1 MTYNTEKM
9 HTMNT
14 RSTHTI
20 GRSLRNLILFSW
32 ILGFAVWGSSQTNF
46 TLYNLNETAQA
57 HYLNPAFRT
66 KAKVYVSFPLGYQ
79 SFGVSNSGFTLNHL
93 LQTRAQDDSLVLNPG
108 LTISKMAKLNYLNGE
123 STNEIFA
130 FAFGVKDNY
139 FSFGVANKFHSSL
152 VYPKDLFV
160 FGFEGNG
167 KSLLGQRA
175 SLDGMGFNLLSYV
188 EYAVGYNRKVNE
200 KLTVGGRIKLLSGIA
215 NVHMEKSELGITTD
229 AESFALTID
238 GSAAVNTSG
247 IKPFYDSLTP
257 SNYNP
262 SKKAYNF
269 SNRGFALDLG
279 VNYELTEKIRLSA
292 SVVDLGS
299 IQWKTENANFKT
311 NNVNYTFNGVY
322 INDFLNDSTS
332 TFEDK
337 LTDTLETI
345 FSQQED
351 ASSYRTGLYTRFYLG
366 GNYAFHKSFN
376 VGATLFNEIFNS
388 KYRAGLLL
396 SANVKVNNWF
406 AATVNYSMYAR
417 SFTNMG
423 VGFTIKAGPIQWFA
437 ISDNVL
443 GFVFPQASKN
453 FHFSTGLNLLIGN
466 TDKQK
471 ESKAKFD

>member
-1 MTYNTEKM
+1 M

-14 RSTHTI
+14 IKTHI
-20 GRSLRNLILFSW
+20 VAFRLRNLILFWW
-32 ILGFAVWGSSQTNF
+32 ILGFSVWMNGQTNF

-66 KAKVYVSFPLGYQ
+66 KAKVYVSFPIGIQ
-79 SFGVSNSGFTLNHL
+79 SFGVSNSGFKLNDL
-93 LQTRAQDDSLVLNPG
+93 LQTRPQDDSLVLNPAM
-108 LTISKMAKLNYLNGE
+108 TISKMAKRNYLNVE
-123 STNEIFA
+123 SYNEIFA

-139 FSFGVANKFHSSL
+139 FSFGVTNKFHSSL
-152 VYPKDLFV
+152 IYPKDLLV

-175 SLDGMGFNLLSYV
+175 SLDGMGINLISYM
-188 EYAVGYNRKVNE
+188 EYAVGYNRKMNE
-200 KLTVGGRIKLLSGIA
+200 KLTVGGRIKFLSGIA
-215 NVHMEKSELGITTD
+215 NVHMEKSELGITTN
-229 AESFALTID
+229 AETFALTID
-238 GSAAVNTSG
+238 GSVAVNTSG

-262 SKKAYNF
+262 SKKAFNF

-279 VNYELTEKIRLSA
+279 VNYQLTEKIRLSA
-292 SVVDLGS
+292 SVIDLGS
-299 IQWKTENANFKT
+299 IQWKTENANFT
-311 NNVNYTFNGVY
+311 SSSVNYTFNGVY
-322 INDFLNDSTS
+322 VNDFLNDSTT
-332 TFEDK
+332 TFGDK
-337 LTDTLETI
+337 LSDTLQSL

-351 ASSYRTGLYTRFYLG
+351 ASSYRTGLYTRFYVG

-417 SFTNMG
+417 SFTNLG
-423 VGFTIKAGPIQWFA
+423 FGFTVKGGPVQWFVV
-437 ISDNVL
+437 SDNVL
-443 GFVFPQASKN
+443 GFMFPQASKN
-453 FHFSTGLNLLIGN
+453 FHFSTGFNLLIGN
-466 TDKQK
+466 TDKKK
-471 ESKAKFD
+471 ETKAKFD

>member
-1 MTYNTEKM
+1 M
-9 HTMNT
+9 
-14 RSTHTI
+14 STIKTHI
-20 GRSLRNLILFSW
+20 VEFHLRNLILFSW
-32 ILGFAVWGSSQTNF
+32 ILGFSVWGNGQTNF

-66 KAKVYVSFPLGYQ
+66 KAKVYVSFPIGIQ
-79 SFGVSNSGFTLNHL
+79 SFGVSHSGFKLNDL
-93 LQTRAQDDSLVLNPG
+93 LQSRPQDDSLVLNPAM
-108 LTISKMAKLNYLNGE
+108 TISKMAKRNYLNVE
-123 STNEIFA
+123 TYNEIFA

-139 FSFGVANKFHSSL
+139 FSFGVTNKFHSSL

-167 KSLLGQRA
+167 KTLLGQRA
-175 SLDGMGFNLLSYV
+175 SLDGMGINLISYM
-188 EYAVGYNRKVNE
+188 EYAVGYNRKMNE
-200 KLTVGGRIKLLSGIA
+200 KLTVGGRIKFLSGIA
-215 NVHMEKSELGITTD
+215 NVHMEKSELGITTNS
-229 AESFALTID
+229 ETFALTID
-238 GSAAVNTSG
+238 GSVAVNTSG

-279 VNYELTEKIRLSA
+279 VNYQMTEKIRLSA
-292 SVVDLGS
+292 SLIDLGS
-299 IQWKTENANFKT
+299 IQWKTENANFQT
-311 NNVNYTFNGVY
+311 SSVNYTFNGVY
-322 INDFLNDSTS
+322 VNDFLNDSTT
-332 TFEDK
+332 TFGDK
-337 LTDTLETI
+337 LSDTLQSL
-345 FSQQED
+345 FSQQEN
-351 ASSYRTGLYTRFYLG
+351 ASSYRTGLYTRFYIG

-396 SANVKVNNWF
+396 SANVKLNNWF

-417 SFTNMG
+417 SFSNLG
-423 VGFTIKAGPIQWFA
+423 FGFTVKGGPVQWFV

-443 GFVFPQASKN
+443 GFMFPQASKN
-453 FHFSTGLNLLIGN
+453 FHFSTGFNLLIGN

-471 ESKAKFD
+471 ETKAKFD